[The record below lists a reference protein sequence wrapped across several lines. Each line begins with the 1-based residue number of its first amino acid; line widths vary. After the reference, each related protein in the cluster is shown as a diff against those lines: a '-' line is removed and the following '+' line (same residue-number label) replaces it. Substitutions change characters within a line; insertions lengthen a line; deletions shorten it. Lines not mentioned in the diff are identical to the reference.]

1 MSKERKMALR
11 ELDDELSELRRNIT
25 NANYMA
31 QDIMEDYFEGIDAK
45 TQTGMHTLAYEH
57 PRYLSKMD
65 ILQQI
70 IGNMCDVI
78 KVLEADPA

>member
-11 ELDDELSELRRNIT
+11 ELDDEISELRRNLT

-31 QDIMEDYFEGIDAK
+31 QDIMEDYFEGIDAAS
-45 TQTGMHTLAYEH
+45 QTGMHMLAYEH

-65 ILQQI
+65 VLREI
-70 IGNMCDVI
+70 IGNMQDVM
-78 KVLEADPA
+78 VHLEGA